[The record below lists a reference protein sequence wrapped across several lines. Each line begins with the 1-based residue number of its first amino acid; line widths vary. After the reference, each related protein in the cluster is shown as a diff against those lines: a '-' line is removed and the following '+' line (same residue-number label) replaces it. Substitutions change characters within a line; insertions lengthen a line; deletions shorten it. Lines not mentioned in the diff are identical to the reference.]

1 MIKYSGFNKINEE
14 MEDVDAKYKNPRN
27 LCSGTVR
34 QLNNRITASRNVYF
48 YAFSLVK
55 ADGVDFDNS
64 RENQFLWLKENGF
77 DVVEYRVV
85 TQKNMHDTVAEFE
98 KNIENNDFPS
108 DGLVLLYDDIA
119 YGESLGRTAKFPE
132 KMHCI

>member
-1 MIKYSGFNKINEE
+1 MFKNIPVSIPFKGELILRGEALIKYSDFNKINEE

-77 DVVEYRVV
+77 DVVEYRVC
-85 TQKNMHDTVAEFE
+85 
-98 KNIENNDFPS
+98 
-108 DGLVLLYDDIA
+108 LLYTSCIQVLHRIQ
-119 YGESLGRTAKFPE
+119 EE
-132 KMHCI
+132 KV